1 MSTTGVWE
9 HEEVVLRR
17 GTRSGLPIT
26 VAAHSRSLGP
36 AIGGCRLRHY
46 PDWRDGLADALRL
59 AKAMT
64 LKCAVAGVPFGG
76 GKSVVGLPATTSPEL
91 RLAALEDLGELI
103 GSLGGS
109 YIPGPDVG
117 TGPADMLIL
126 RRHAAQ
132 VFCLPATHGG
142 VGSSSGPTA
151 VGVLAALRAGAR
163 HVFGSASVTGR
174 KVVISGFGA
183 VGSALAASLAA
194 DGAVVVVSD
203 VDDAARAHAQE
214 LGYGWVH
221 PEDAPA
227 EPADIFV
234 PAAVGGVL
242 TPSVISLLTAPLIVG
257 PANNQLTEDSVAHRL
272 DSQGFTWIPDF
283 VASAGGIIYTLARE
297 IRGLSH
303 DRATAEVG
311 GIEQTTDLL
320 LTRARANGTTP
331 LAEAIAL
338 ADTRTKP

>member
-1 MSTTGVWE
+1 MSTTGLWE

-17 GTRSGLPIT
+17 GARSGLQLT
-26 VAAHSRSLGP
+26 VAAHSRALGP
-36 AIGGCRLRHY
+36 AIGGCRVRHY
-46 PDWRDGLADALRL
+46 EDWRDGLADALRL

-76 GKSVVGLPATTSPEL
+76 GKSVVALPPSASPEL

-117 TGPADMLIL
+117 TGPEDMVVL
-126 RRHAAQ
+126 RRHAPQ
-132 VFCLPATHGG
+132 VFCLPPAHGG
-142 VGSSSGPTA
+142 VGSSSAPTA

-163 HVFGSASVTGR
+163 HVFGSPSVAGR

-183 VGSALAASLAA
+183 VGSHLATALAA
-194 DGAVVVVSD
+194 DGAAVIVSD
-203 VDDAARAHAQE
+203 VDDAKRLRAAE
-214 LGYGWVH
+214 LGLGWVH
-221 PEDAPA
+221 PDDAPA

-242 TPSVISLLTAPLIVG
+242 SPEVISLLTAPLVVG

-297 IRGLSH
+297 IRGLDH
-303 DRATAEVG
+303 AGATAEVE
-311 GIEQTTDLL
+311 GIEATTDLL
-320 LTRARANGTTP
+320 LTRARSNGTTP
-331 LAEAIAL
+331 LAEAITL
-338 ADTRTKP
+338 ATTRTKP